1 MLDWLGTRV
10 GVYGYGKTGRAAV
23 AFLAPRLIR
32 PHVFVDETDSG
43 KLAALQAEAGGSC
56 DIIGADGIAAAVDQ
70 LDSLILSPGVALQNE
85 NVQRAVERGVLVIS
99 ELELAARYCQG
110 HILAITGTNG
120 KSTTTKLLGH
130 ILSAVGPT
138 HVLGNIGT
146 PLLGNLDLINPGD
159 FVALEVSSFQLEAV
173 DRFRPHVAIY
183 TNLTPDHLDRHGTL
197 EEYARVKRNM
207 TRRMGA
213 GDFVVTNAHAP
224 EFAVERFENHAPV
237 FLEYDSNQS
246 AECRVQSDEQQLDV
260 ASSSVEMRSGSS
272 LITHHSS
279 LPRGAWVENGTIH
292 FNLGAEQHSI
302 PLDSVKL
309 PGQHNLEN
317 ALAASTAA
325 LLMGASAETVARQLS
340 TFTGY
345 EHRLELCR
353 KEGSLSF
360 YNDSKATNP
369 EATITALK
377 ACGSGAGLQTRENC
391 RYEDLPRLALI
402 LGGRDKLT
410 DLGEMVDWVK
420 RVAAHTLLIGEA
432 ADRFEEALRAAG
444 YSATARAKD
453 MAEAVPL
460 CVKHL
465 EGQGIVLL
473 SPACASF
480 DQYTSYE
487 ERGED
492 FKRIVA
498 GLAL

>member
-1 MLDWLGTRV
+1 MLEWLGSKV
-10 GVYGYGKTGRAAV
+10 GVYGYGKTGKAAV

-32 PHVFVDETDSG
+32 PCVFVDETDPA
-43 KLAALQAEAGGSC
+43 KLTTLQDEAGESC
-56 DIIGADGIAAAVDQ
+56 GIIGGEEIVEVIEQ
-70 LDSLILSPGVALQNE
+70 LDSLILSPGVALQNP
-85 NVQRAVERGVLVIS
+85 NVRRAIERGVLVIS
-99 ELELAARYCQG
+99 ELELAARYCPG

-146 PLLGNLDLINPGD
+146 PLLGSLDLISPGD

-213 GDFVVTNAHAP
+213 GDFVITNANAP
-224 EFAVERFENHAPV
+224 EFAVKKFENRSPV
-237 FLEYDSNQS
+237 FLEYDANQDGTRAGSPGSNP
-246 AECRVQSDEQQLDV
+246 AR
-260 ASSSVEMRSGSS
+260 
-272 LITHHSS
+272 
-279 LPRGAWVENGTIH
+279 RGAWVDGDSIR
-292 FNLGAEQHSI
+292 FNLGAEQHTI
-302 PLDSVKL
+302 PLDAVKL

-340 TFTGY
+340 SFTGY

-353 KEGSLSF
+353 RVGEIAF

-377 ACGSGAGLQTRENC
+377 AMESLGQ
-391 RYEDLPRLALI
+391 PLAII

-410 DLGEMVDWVK
+410 DLTEMVDWVK
-420 RVAAHTLLIGEA
+420 RAAAHAVLIGEA
-432 ADRFEEALRAAG
+432 AERFEEALRSAG
-444 YSATARAKD
+444 YSAIHRTDD
-453 MAEAVPL
+453 MTEAVPL
-460 CVKHL
+460 CVKL
-465 EGQGIVLL
+465 LGGKGIVLL

-480 DQYTSYE
+480 DQYSSYE

-498 GLAL
+498 GIEL